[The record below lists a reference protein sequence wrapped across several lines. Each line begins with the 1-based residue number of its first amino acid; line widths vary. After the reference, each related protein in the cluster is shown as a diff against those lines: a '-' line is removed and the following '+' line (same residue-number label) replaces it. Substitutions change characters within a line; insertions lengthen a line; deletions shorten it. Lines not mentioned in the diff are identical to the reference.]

1 VDISDVGRVKY
12 GGFYFTPRA
21 VTTIHHEGDGLT
33 LCEQLS

>member
-1 VDISDVGRVKY
+1 MDISDVGRVKY
-12 GGFYFTPRA
+12 GGFYFTPLA